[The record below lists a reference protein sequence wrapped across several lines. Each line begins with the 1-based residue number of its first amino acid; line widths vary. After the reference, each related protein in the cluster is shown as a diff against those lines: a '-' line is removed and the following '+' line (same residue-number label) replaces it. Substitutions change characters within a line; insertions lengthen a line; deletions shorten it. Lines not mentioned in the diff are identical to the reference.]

1 MGLGGLFRTTREVG
15 KHLAFTGYATAIAP
29 VRTHRLAEKG
39 LQRVSV
45 LCYHRVNDA
54 LRDNVTLP
62 VETFDAQMAFIRR
75 HYQLVSIGDI
85 VAGRLD
91 RASRFPIVAVTF
103 DDGYRDNYEN
113 AFPILVRYGVPAT
126 FFVATGKIGSDEGF
140 DHDRQK
146 LGYAVPTMSWDHL
159 RELWAEGFEI
169 GAHTVNHSNLTAM
182 SDEDADRELALSRDA
197 IRGEIGVS
205 DVPFA
210 YCYGRRADIT
220 PARRAQ
226 VKAAGYT
233 CCCATYGGT
242 NDGPLDL
249 FDIKRFG
256 VNWAASPAAFKARIE
271 GFL

>member
-1 MGLGGLFRTTREVG
+1 MGLGGIFRASREVG
-15 KHLAFTGYATAIAP
+15 KHLAFTGYAAAIAP

-45 LCYHRVNDA
+45 LCYHRINDE
-54 LRDNVTLP
+54 LKDNVTLP
-62 VETFDAQMAFIRR
+62 VEAFDAQMAFIRR

-85 VAGRLD
+85 VEGRID

-113 AFPILVRYGVPAT
+113 AYPILVQHGVPAT
-126 FFVATGKIGSDEGF
+126 FFVATGKIGTEAGF
-140 DHDRQK
+140 DHDREK
-146 LGYAVPTMSWDHL
+146 LGYAVPTMSWDQL
-159 RELWAEGFEI
+159 RELHAEGFEI
-169 GAHTVNHSNLTAM
+169 GAHTVHHVNLAAV
-182 SDEDADRELALSRDA
+182 SDADAERELAQARDT
-197 IRGEIGVS
+197 IRDEIGVE

-226 VKAAGYT
+226 VQAAGYT

-249 FDIKRFG
+249 FDLKRFG
-256 VNWAASPAAFKARIE
+256 VNWAVSPAAFKARIE
-271 GFL
+271 GFI